1 MFSPSE
7 ADIAKARQ
15 IVVEYTEALESGK
28 GAIVVDGDMVDAATL
43 KMAEI
48 VSAKADAA
56 GL

>member
-1 MFSPSE
+1 MDSWLCGLSHCF
-7 ADIAKARQ
+7 K
-15 IVVEYTEALESGK
+15 GK
-28 GAIVVDGDMVDAATL
+28 CGYAATL